1 MSLASFSYSYQCSIH
16 LVSHG
21 PPIAPH
27 LLWWLLCWDTNLLN
41 TISSFISPPNTTLS
55 SGHLLSR
62 RWTGMDST
70 WLHTVYIFLILF
82 WDFHNCI
89 YAYFSTGV
97 ACFILVETRDQEWF
111 NLWNDNDLIYGIPNK
126 ICGFPACFASVM
138 SMERKVTAR
147 ETLPSLQE
155 TLECIVS
162 FLQGH

>member
-1 MSLASFSYSYQCSIH
+1 MSLASFSYGYQCSIH

-82 WDFHNCI
+82 WDFHNCV

-111 NLWNDNDLIYGIPNK
+111 NLWNDNDLIYGTPNK
-126 ICGFPACFASVM
+126 ICGFPACSWRQWFFCFSDVHG
-138 SMERKVTAR
+138 KK
-147 ETLPSLQE
+147 
-155 TLECIVS
+155 
-162 FLQGH
+162 GHS